1 MLHEAAGMNL
11 PEVRMRVLKRR
22 RDPAAVNSR
31 LIRRP
36 IQRMFWLFLL
46 PMTAAFCIGFVYPFL
61 KGLFLSFCKFK
72 LTSQWTWVGFD
83 NYVKAFSDS
92 SFLHAF
98 WYTALFAL
106 VSVAFINVL
115 AFTVAYFLTKGIKG
129 SNLFRTV
136 FFMPNL
142 IGGIVLG
149 YIWSMIFDGILV
161 KYNTSVV
168 LESKYGFWGLIILM
182 CWQQVGYMMI
192 IYIAGLQ
199 SIPEDMLEAAR
210 IDGANSWQTLW
221 KVTIP
226 NMMSS
231 FTICIFLTLTNGFK
245 LFDQNLALTGGR
257 PFLQQ
262 PDGSVIKT
270 TEMLALNIYNAFYSG
285 GGNNRGVGQAKAV
298 VFFILVAVIGLI
310 QLQATRKKEVQQ

>member
-1 MLHEAAGMNL
+1 MKRLHRKRDAAAL
-11 PEVRMRVLKRR
+11 S
-22 RDPAAVNSR
+22 SR

-36 IQRMFWLFLL
+36 IQRMVWLFLL
-46 PMTAAFCIGFVYPFL
+46 PTFAAFCIGFLYPFL
-61 KGLFLSFCKFK
+61 KGAFLSFCKFK
-72 LTSQWTWVGFD
+72 LTSQWTWVGFS
-83 NYVKAFSDS
+83 NYVKAFSDA

-98 WYTALFAL
+98 WYTALFAF
-106 VSVAFINVL
+106 VSVLFINVL

-149 YIWSMIFDGILV
+149 YIWSMIFDGVLV

-210 IDGANSWQTLW
+210 IDGATSWQTLW

-298 VFFILVAVIGLI
+298 MFFILVAAIGLI